1 MSGGQELPEEAPDAG
16 LRRDARRLQEVL
28 GLDAREARL
37 QAERLTMHALG
48 LTRAQLTAYPERAA
62 AAAGDPRYLAMLARR
77 LSGEPLDYIVGTR
90 EFYGL
95 EFEVSPAV
103 LVPRADTELLVD
115 LALERLQP
123 GAAGWIADLG
133 TGSGCVA
140 IAIARARPQVQ
151 VLAVD
156 RSDEALRVAARNR
169 TRHGAHNVQLVRGDW
184 VSALAD
190 ASLDG
195 IVANPPY
202 VRWDDEHLPGLAAEP
217 RAALVSGHDGLD
229 DWRAILREAPRHL
242 RGQGWLLMEHGHDQG
257 EPCRALLA
265 GAGFD
270 QVSSVRDLGGHERVS
285 GGRLRLRG

>member
-202 VRWDDEHLPGLAAEP
+202 VRCDDEHLPGLAAEP

-229 DWRAILREAPRHL
+229 DWRAILREAPRRL